1 MNFSKNDNMAYINN
15 NTQIPLPIQRFVDF
29 TNAGD
34 SEAFIDL
41 FTQDA
46 YLEDWGR
53 KFFGREG
60 AASWNK
66 TDNIGQN
73 SHFDIKSFRTNN
85 QPDSYVLTVK
95 VSGNGY
101 NGTGDIAFTLE
112 GNRITRMV
120 IS

>member
-1 MNFSKNDNMAYINN
+1 MSLSKNHNIINN
-15 NTQIPLPIQRFVDF
+15 NTQIPLPIKLFVDF
-29 TNAGD
+29 TNASD
-34 SEAFIDL
+34 SKSFIDL
-41 FTQDA
+41 FTEDA

-53 KFFGREG
+53 TYLGREG
-60 AASWNK
+60 AASWNQ

-73 SHFDIKSFRTNN
+73 SHFEIKSFKTNN

-101 NGTGDIAFTLE
+101 NGTGDIAFTLK
-112 GNRITRMV
+112 GNQIASMV